1 MVSTVVLNIPKPS
14 QDALLFKPFS
24 DNWLWLSVRNAA
36 AFFSYTARILI
47 AKERRFLHLIA
58 VVFLIINQLDISLVP
73 KKRLIIMLLLSAF
86 APAQAATQCG
96 PFYIKSDSKGWF
108 SVNGERAKTQK
119 VTFAREKGDYSNATV
134 KIRVKNSKATGMV
147 DMEQTNRDGK
157 GLLRAEIVRTSQS
170 QIRIRGDY
178 DCEPAK

>member
-1 MVSTVVLNIPKPS
+1 MCTITYHPEFNLMLKKLILTTLITSFSATVL
-14 QDALLFKPFS
+14 
-24 DNWLWLSVRNAA
+24 
-36 AFFSYTARILI
+36 
-47 AKERRFLHLIA
+47 
-58 VVFLIINQLDISLVP
+58 
-73 KKRLIIMLLLSAF
+73 
-86 APAQAATQCG
+86 AATQCG

-134 KIRVKNSKATGMV
+134 KILVKNSKATGMV

>member
-1 MVSTVVLNIPKPS
+1 MCTITYHPEFNLMLKKLILTTLITSFSAT
-14 QDALLFKPFS
+14 AL
-24 DNWLWLSVRNAA
+24 
-36 AFFSYTARILI
+36 
-47 AKERRFLHLIA
+47 
-58 VVFLIINQLDISLVP
+58 
-73 KKRLIIMLLLSAF
+73 
-86 APAQAATQCG
+86 AATQCG

-108 SVNGERAKTQK
+108 SVNGERAKNQK

-134 KIRVKNSKATGMV
+134 KIRVKNSKAPGMV

-157 GLLRAEIVRTSQS
+157 GLLRAEIVRSSQS

>member
-1 MVSTVVLNIPKPS
+1 MCTVTYHPEFNLMLNKLILTTLITSFSATVL
-14 QDALLFKPFS
+14 
-24 DNWLWLSVRNAA
+24 
-36 AFFSYTARILI
+36 
-47 AKERRFLHLIA
+47 
-58 VVFLIINQLDISLVP
+58 
-73 KKRLIIMLLLSAF
+73 
-86 APAQAATQCG
+86 AATQCG

-134 KIRVKNSKATGMV
+134 KILVKNSKATGMV

>member
-1 MVSTVVLNIPKPS
+1 MLNKLILTTLITSFSATVL
-14 QDALLFKPFS
+14 
-24 DNWLWLSVRNAA
+24 
-36 AFFSYTARILI
+36 
-47 AKERRFLHLIA
+47 
-58 VVFLIINQLDISLVP
+58 
-73 KKRLIIMLLLSAF
+73 
-86 APAQAATQCG
+86 AATQCG

-134 KIRVKNSKATGMV
+134 KILVKNSKATGMV

>member
-1 MVSTVVLNIPKPS
+1 LCTVTYHPEFNLMLNKLILTTLITSFSATVL
-14 QDALLFKPFS
+14 
-24 DNWLWLSVRNAA
+24 
-36 AFFSYTARILI
+36 
-47 AKERRFLHLIA
+47 
-58 VVFLIINQLDISLVP
+58 
-73 KKRLIIMLLLSAF
+73 
-86 APAQAATQCG
+86 AATQCG

-134 KIRVKNSKATGMV
+134 KILVKNSKATGMV